1 MLTEKDRIRGSVLGH
16 ALGDALGAPFEFAEV
31 GSVCKATGKDWI
43 EELCPFTAPLGPH
56 GPWVSPTVPG
66 TGTDDVRYNRLFL
79 DFAVELNGRMP
90 ADDELARRLL
100 DIYEHPGQYFPG
112 FEDLARAQFEMWEGV
127 SCGCL
132 GQASTVVPGVEPAIL
147 ATRSVGL
154 NYPTIA
160 GLLLLPSAGLLFPD
174 DPEAAYQEAYK
185 SAFFDLAYAREATA
199 LFAAAQSLALSGMPP
214 VQMTETVFNMDPLQ
228 LGGYFGGPFI
238 KQNLPPLLDRARGM
252 EGSLLA
258 GWLSTEL
265 RNFSV
270 FDPYRALA
278 ITFCALQAYP
288 DAPMQALEIAA
299 NHMDVAP
306 DGTILRHADID
317 CYAGITGA
325 LVGTICGAEALPA
338 QMLQQ
343 VVTGNRSVYG
353 MELEEVIERFIN
365 VATTQP
371 DASD

>member
-1 MLTEKDRIRGSVLGH
+1 MLTRKDRIRGSVLGH

-31 GSVCKATGKDWI
+31 GSVRIATGKDWI
-43 EELCPFTAPLGPH
+43 DELCPFMGPLGPH

-79 DFAVELNGRMP
+79 DLVVELDGRMP
-90 ADDELARRLL
+90 TDHELARLLL
-100 DIYEHPGQYFPG
+100 DVYEHPGEYFPG

-127 SCGCL
+127 SRGCL

-160 GLLLLPSAGLLFPD
+160 GLLLLPSAGLLFPG
-174 DPEAAYQEAYK
+174 DPEAAYQAAYK
-185 SAFFDLAYAREATA
+185 SAYFDLAYAREATA

-214 VQMTETVFNMDPLQ
+214 AQMTETVLRMDPLR
-228 LGGYFGGPFI
+228 LGGYFGGPYI
-238 KQNLPPLLDRARGM
+238 KQNLPPLLDRAQGM
-252 EGSLLA
+252 EGPHLA

-288 DAPMQALEIAA
+288 DAPMRALEIAA
-299 NHMDVAP
+299 NQMDVAL
-306 DGTILRHADID
+306 DGTIRRYADID

-325 LVGTICGAEALPA
+325 LVGTICGVEALPA
-338 QMLQQ
+338 QMLEQ
-343 VVTGNRSVYG
+343 VLTGNRSVYG
-353 MELEEVIERFIN
+353 MELEEVIERFVN
-365 VATTQP
+365 A
-371 DASD
+371 AA